1 MNTSPQKL
9 QALRALMHRH
19 ELDAYVIP
27 SSDAHQSEYVAN
39 HWKTREWISG
49 FSGSTGTVVVTAS
62 HAGLWTDSR
71 YFLQAAEELKD
82 SGVALHKLGI
92 PHTAEHLDWM
102 LEQLPHGSRIGFDGR
117 QFSAGQVRQMARQ
130 LAAKEVVLETNLDL
144 VGQIWTDRPPL
155 PSLPVFDHH
164 IQYAGVS
171 REQKLQRVREKIG
184 EADACLITTL
194 DDIAWLFNLR
204 GSDVECNPVFYAYA
218 VVGRERAWLFVH
230 PQKITDPL
238 RQQLHQAG
246 VLLKPYEEISDFLAG
261 ITAGVYISADKHSI
275 NQQLF
280 SILTDERIVEGGN
293 PPAAL
298 KAIKNETEIKHLK
311 NAMVKDGVALV
322 RLFRWLEEQLRQE
335 TPVTEA
341 SLADQLTRLRQEQEL
356 AMGDSFFAIVGYGAN
371 GAIVHYKPEHGTCA
385 QIKPSGILLLD
396 SGGQY
401 LDGTTDITR
410 TVALGEPTPQQKS
423 DFTLVLKGHIALADA
438 AFPKGTT
445 GIQLDTLAR
454 LPLWQQQMNYGHGTG
469 HGVGFFLNVHEGP
482 HGIGSVS
489 NSRSNTPLVPG
500 MVTSNEP
507 GIYREGSHGM
517 RTENLILCVE
527 RGEGEFGIFYAFET
541 ISLFPIDSK
550 LLDHNLLLPREI
562 EWLNDYHATVY
573 AQLAPFLTKEE
584 ADWLAGQ
591 CRPI

>member
-1 MNTSPQKL
+1 MNTTPQKL
-9 QALRALMHRH
+9 QALRALMRRH

-27 SSDAHQSEYVAN
+27 SSDAHQSEYVAS
-39 HWKTREWISG
+39 HWKAREWISG
-49 FSGSTGTVVVTAS
+49 FTGSSGTVVVTAS

-82 SGVALHKLGI
+82 SRISLHKLGI

-130 LAAKEVVLETNLDL
+130 LAAKEVVLETSLDL
-144 VGQIWTDRPPL
+144 VGEIWNDRPPL
-155 PSLPVFDHH
+155 PSWPVFDHD
-164 IQYAGVS
+164 IRYAGES
-171 REQKLQRVREKIG
+171 REQKLQRVRERIG

-204 GSDVECNPVFYAYA
+204 GSDVECNPVFYAFA
-218 VVGRERAWLFVH
+218 VVGKELAWLFVE
-230 PQKITDPL
+230 PQKITENVRL
-238 RQQLHQAG
+238 QLNKAG
-246 VLLKPYEEISDFLAG
+246 VLIKPYEEMPAFLAG
-261 ITAGVYISADKHSI
+261 TEAGMYISADKHSI

-280 SILTDERIVEGGN
+280 SVLTEDRIVEGSN
-293 PPAAL
+293 LVAAL
-298 KAIKNETEIKHLK
+298 KAIKNETEIGHLK
-311 NAMVKDGVALV
+311 NAMVKDGVAMV
-322 RLFRWLEEQLRQE
+322 RLFRWLEEQLRQGS
-335 TPVTEA
+335 TVTEA
-341 SLADQLTRLRQEQEL
+341 SLADQLTLFRKEQEL
-356 AMGDSFFAIVGYGAN
+356 AIGDSFFAIVGYGAN

-385 QIKPSGILLLD
+385 QIAPSGILLLD

-410 TVALGEPTPQQKS
+410 TVALGEPTSQQKS

-438 AFPKGTT
+438 IFPMGTT
-445 GIQLDTLAR
+445 GIQLDILAR
-454 LPLWQQQMNYGHGTG
+454 MPLWQQQMNYGHGTG

-482 HGIGSVS
+482 HGIGPVS
-489 NSRSNTPLVPG
+489 SARSNTPLAPG

-527 RGEGEFGIFYAFET
+527 KGESEFGSFYAFET
-541 ISLFPIDSK
+541 ISLFPIDLK
-550 LLDHNLLLPREI
+550 LLDQALLSPRDI

-573 AQLAPFLTKEE
+573 ARLSLFLTKEE
-584 ADWLAGQ
+584 AAWLAGQ
-591 CRPI
+591 CRPV